1 MKKTW
6 DNTLLADGLF
16 SGSCCRQSCTK
27 LRKAGENVSEGSVCN
42 LSLFTVQVPL
52 ETCTLS
58 PIPES
63 TPDRELF
70 ILDSD

>member
-1 MKKTW
+1 MLFRS
-6 DNTLLADGLF
+6 DQYYLF
-16 SGSCCRQSCTK
+16 SGSCCKQSCTK
-27 LRKAGENVSEGSVCN
+27 LRKAGENVFEEGVCN
-42 LSLFTVQVPL
+42 LSLFTVRVPL

-63 TPDRELF
+63 TPDREFF